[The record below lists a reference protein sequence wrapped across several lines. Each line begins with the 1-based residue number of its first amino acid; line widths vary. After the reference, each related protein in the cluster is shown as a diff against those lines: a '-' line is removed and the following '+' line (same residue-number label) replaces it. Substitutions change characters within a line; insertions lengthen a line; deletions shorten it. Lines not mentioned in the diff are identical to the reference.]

1 MPEAAPSISSV
12 RFSYVYEGSF
22 IELVA
27 VEPIEMVVGP
37 SDSLRP
43 GPRAGFW
50 YEVVDIARQPLWR
63 RSRAHPLEP
72 TIESV
77 TEPDEDGRAE
87 YQRGTPEPRAGSFT
101 LVAPRDLPGAAFVV
115 LVGTPPDG
123 PDDAEAVDLFFHLI
137 EPLVL

>member
-77 TEPDEDGRAE
+77 TEPDEDGRA
-87 YQRGTPEPRAGSFT
+87 
-101 LVAPRDLPGAAFVV
+101 AFVV